1 MLGEGANRM
10 QSLRLSGVCKIH
22 ARFSCWF
29 VFFLVVLRTLSSNAR
44 MQEKTAA
51 IVLHCLKYN
60 DTSNIVNVYTEASG
74 RCSYIIKVSRARKGN
89 VRPSLFHPL
98 ALVELEAEGKN
109 TAQLRRITEA
119 RLLHPL
125 PSLPFDPVKS
135 AIALFLGEFLYHALR
150 EEGTNRPLFAYL
162 THSIRWLDGCTGSSV
177 ANFHLV
183 FLMRLSRFLGLYP
196 NLDGY
201 LAGDYFDLLNA
212 QFCRRPPLH
221 GNYLHPE
228 EAAAICRL
236 MRMNYYNMHLFSFN
250 RQQRIR
256 CLEVLNDFYRLHI
269 PSFPQLR
276 SLEVLQEL
284 FN

>member
-1 MLGEGANRM
+1 
-10 QSLRLSGVCKIH
+10 
-22 ARFSCWF
+22 
-29 VFFLVVLRTLSSNAR
+29 

-51 IVLHCLKYN
+51 VVLHCLKYN
-60 DTSNIVNVYTEASG
+60 DTSHIVNVYAESVG
-74 RCSYIIKVSRARKGN
+74 RTSYIIKVSRARGSG

-98 ALVELEAEGKN
+98 ALLELEAEGRN

-125 PSLPFDPVKS
+125 HSLPLDPYKS
-135 AIALFLGEFLYHALR
+135 AIALFLGEFLHHALR
-150 EEGTNRPLFAYL
+150 EEGQNAPLFAYL
-162 THSIRWLDGCTGSSV
+162 VHSIRILDACQGAGV

-196 NLDGY
+196 NLDDY
-201 LAGDYFDLLNA
+201 QAGDCFDLQGA
-212 QFCRRPPLH
+212 CFSRRPPLH
-221 GNYLHPE
+221 GHYLRPE
-228 EAAAICRL
+228 EAVFIPRL
-236 MRMNYYNMHLFSFN
+236 IRMNFGTMHLFPFN
-250 RQQRIR
+250 RLQRLR

-284 FN
+284 FAH

>member
-1 MLGEGANRM
+1 
-10 QSLRLSGVCKIH
+10 
-22 ARFSCWF
+22 
-29 VFFLVVLRTLSSNAR
+29 

-51 IVLHCLKYN
+51 IVLHSLKYN
-60 DTSNIVNVYTEASG
+60 DTSNIVNAYTESGG
-74 RCSYIIKVSRARKGN
+74 RCSYIIKVTRARKGN

-109 TAQLRRITEA
+109 AARLRRITEA

-135 AIALFLGEFLYHALR
+135 AIALFLGEFLHHALR
-150 EEGTNRPLFAYL
+150 EESTNRPLFAYL
-162 THSIRWLDGCTGSSV
+162 THSIRFLDACQGSGV

-183 FLMRLSRFLGLYP
+183 FLMRLTRFLGLYP

-201 LAGDYFDLLNA
+201 QRDDCFDMLNA
-212 QFCRRPPLH
+212 CFCRRPPLH
-221 GNYLHPE
+221 GHYLRPE
-228 EAAAICRL
+228 EAAALPCL
-236 MRMNYYNMHLFSFN
+236 MRMDYATMHLFPFN
-250 RQQRIR
+250 RQQRMR

-284 FN
+284 FKL

>member
-1 MLGEGANRM
+1 
-10 QSLRLSGVCKIH
+10 
-22 ARFSCWF
+22 
-29 VFFLVVLRTLSSNAR
+29 

-60 DTSNIVNVYTEASG
+60 DTSNIVNVYTESAG
-74 RCSYIIKVSRARKGN
+74 RCSYIIKVSRVKKGN

-98 ALVELEAEGKN
+98 ALVELEAEGRN

-125 PSLPFDPVKS
+125 SSLPFDPFKS
-135 AIALFLGEFLYHALR
+135 AIALFLGEFLCHALR

-196 NLDGY
+196 NLEDY
-201 LAGDYFDLLNA
+201 QAGDCFDMLNA
-212 QFCRRPPLH
+212 CFCRRPPLH
-221 GNYLHPE
+221 GHYLRPE
-228 EAAAICRL
+228 EAVLLPRL
-236 MRMNYYNMHLFSFN
+236 MRMDYATMHLFSFN
-250 RQQRIR
+250 RHQRVR

-284 FN
+284 FS

>member
-1 MLGEGANRM
+1 
-10 QSLRLSGVCKIH
+10 
-22 ARFSCWF
+22 
-29 VFFLVVLRTLSSNAR
+29 
-44 MQEKTAA
+44 MQEKASA

-60 DTSNIVNVYTEASG
+60 DTSHIVNVYTEHAG
-74 RCSYIIKVSRARKGN
+74 RCSYIIKVSRARKSG

-98 ALVELEAEGKN
+98 ALVELEVEGRN

-119 RLLHPL
+119 RPLYPLH
-125 PSLPFDPVKS
+125 SLPIDPYKS
-135 AIALFLGEFLYHALR
+135 AIALFLGEFLHHALR
-150 EEGTNRPLFAYL
+150 EEGANHPLFAYL
-162 THSIRWLDGCTGSSV
+162 QHSIRWLDGCEGHEV

-183 FLMRLSRFLGLYP
+183 FLMRLLRFLGLYP

-212 QFCRRPPLH
+212 CFCHRIPPH
-221 GNYLHPE
+221 GHYLHPE
-228 EAAAICRL
+228 EAAIIPSL
-236 MRMNYYNMHLFSFN
+236 MRMNYYNMRLFPFN

-269 PSFPQLR
+269 PGFPPLR